1 MPFVAS
7 SSMRSLVAAT
17 ALLSLFFGGCVQRR
31 MTIRSNPPGAQVYVD
46 DQEIGRTPVST
57 DFTYYGKRNIRL
69 VKDGFETLTVKQS
82 VWAPWYEWPGLE
94 FISENLWPWE
104 IRDER
109 AFDYQMQPAMVV
121 PSQTLLGR
129 AEELRRSQ
137 AVSPAATPIVVAPA
151 PAAAAPVPGSPPP
164 SSPFTIPSPQ
174 PGAPPQY
181 VPPPAVLNYPPN
193 DGAPNYAPAPS
204 YAPPTG
210 VSPPMHL
217 PGDFGGRPVPPMP

>member
-1 MPFVAS
+1 MAFVAS
-7 SSMRSLVAAT
+7 PSLRSYVVTAAT
-17 ALLSLFFGGCVQRR
+17 VSLFFGGCVQRR
-31 MTIRSNPPGAQVYVD
+31 MTIRSNPPGAQVYID

-94 FISENLWPWE
+94 FVSENLWPWE

-109 AFDYQMQPAMVV
+109 MFDYQMQPAMVV

-137 AVSPAATPIVVAPA
+137 VMGAAATPLVVTPNSPSLPA
-151 PAAAAPVPGSPPP
+151 PLTT
-164 SSPFTIPSPQ
+164 SPFSIPAPQ
-174 PGAPPQY
+174 PNPQAPQY
-181 VPPPAVLNYPPN
+181 VPPPAILNYPPS
-193 DGAPNYAPAPS
+193 DAAPNYAPAPS
-204 YAPPTG
+204 DAPPSGTN
-210 VSPPMHL
+210 PPTYL
-217 PGDFGGRPVPPMP
+217 PGDFGGRPVPQLP

>member
-1 MPFVAS
+1 MPFHVARFL
-7 SSMRSLVAAT
+7 RSTCVAA
-17 ALLSLFFGGCVQRR
+17 AAASLFFGGCVQRR
-31 MTIRSNPPGAQVYVD
+31 MTIRSNPPGAQVYID

-57 DFTYYGKRNIRL
+57 DYTYYGKRNIRL

-94 FISENLWPWE
+94 FVSENLWPWE

-109 AFDYQMQPAMVV
+109 TFDYQMQPSMVV

-137 AVSPAATPIVVAPA
+137 QVTPTPSTLTPAVIPA
-151 PAAAAPVPGSPPP
+151 PLTTSPY
-164 SSPFTIPSPQ
+164 SLPSPQ
-174 PGAPPQY
+174 PSLPTPQY
-181 VPPPAVLNYPPN
+181 VPPPAVLNYPPS
-193 DGAPNYAPAPS
+193 DTAPNYAPPAG
-204 YAPPTG
+204 YAPPP
-210 VSPPMHL
+210 SSAPPTYL

>member
-1 MPFVAS
+1 MSFVVVLPS
-7 SSMRSLVAAT
+7 LRSSLVTAA
-17 ALLSLFFGGCVQRR
+17 ALSLLCGGCVQRR

-121 PSQTLLGR
+121 PSQMLLGR

-137 AVSPAATPIVVAPA
+137 VVAPVAAPVVAAPAPGVSPAPA
-151 PAAAAPVPGSPPP
+151 PT
-164 SSPFTIPSPQ
+164 SPFTIPAPQPSPQ
-174 PGAPPQY
+174 TPQY
-181 VPPPAVLNYPPN
+181 VPPPAVLNYPPSEP
-193 DGAPNYAPAPS
+193 APNL
-204 YAPPTG
+204 APPTG
-210 VSPPMHL
+210 SVPPTHF
-217 PGDFGGRPVPPMP
+217 PGDFGGRPVPAMP